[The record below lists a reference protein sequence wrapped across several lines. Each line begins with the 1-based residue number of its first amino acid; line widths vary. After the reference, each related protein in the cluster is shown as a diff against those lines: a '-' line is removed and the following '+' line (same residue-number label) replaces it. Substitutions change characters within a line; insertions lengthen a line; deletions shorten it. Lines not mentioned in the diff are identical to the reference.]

1 MEKCAHISLHKNT
14 KCNSS
19 SKLTIL
25 FTIVPPLPMK
35 FSYSI
40 PLTCSFDSTSNW
52 FLPYTHTHTHT
63 NLCHVIF
70 FSNPL
75 CLCTRIIS
83 TSPLSPLLCITMLTL
98 PCRHLQ
104 LLLCLHIN
112 QMAKKY
118 FEWCITPKLI
128 IWFAN
133 FLCYTSFLLHIF
145 MLLFFCWVLDLNFYL
160 FIDELSFESP
170 KMIWKHIQKR
180 LYTQTQNIS
189 NPIHAWIDS
198 KLKHNSLH

>member
-1 MEKCAHISLHKNT
+1 MCTHLIAQKYKMQLIFQTNNPIHNCSPSPHEILLL
-14 KCNSS
+14 NSS
-19 SKLTIL
+19 NMFIWLYFQLISSL
-25 FTIVPPLPMK
+25 
-35 FSYSI
+35 
-40 PLTCSFDSTSNW
+40 
-52 FLPYTHTHTHT
+52 HTHTHT

-118 FEWCITPKLI
+118 FVWCITPKLI

-133 FLCYTSFLLHIF
+133 FLCYTSFLLHMF
-145 MLLFFCWVLDLNFYL
+145 MLLFFCWVWDLNFYL

-189 NPIHAWIDS
+189 NPIHTWIDS